1 MILALWK
8 RGCIPHIQLKHVLW
22 VYSHFFSLYPRLSS
36 DTSDL
41 WLSFF
46 SALQSWLGNCLQE
59 DETVSSQSRPSRKPA
74 WAVSLVRLR
83 YRHQLTGK
91 TEIQA
96 SARHLF
102 KKVQFF
108 RGKTCLLLGADSRF
122 ITSFW
127 WRTWPGWSSCSICK
141 PLLTFSSLPI
151 QYLTHKTIW
160 CSSFLPITF
169 G

>member
-1 MILALWK
+1 MVVFHTYNLNTSCEFVPTSFPCISAFPQTPVTS
-8 RGCIPHIQLKHVLW
+8 GCHSFL
-22 VYSHFFSLYPRLSS
+22 LYKADWETVCGKMEL
-36 DTSDL
+36 
-41 WLSFF
+41 
-46 SALQSWLGNCLQE
+46 SALSPGQSG
-59 DETVSSQSRPSRKPA
+59 SRP
-74 WAVSLVRLR
+74 AVSLVRLR
-83 YRHQLTGK
+83 YRHRLTAK
-91 TEIQA
+91 IEIQA

-108 RGKTCLLLGADSRF
+108 RGSTCLLLGADSRL

-127 WRTWPGWSSCSICK
+127 WWPGWSSCSICK
-141 PLLTFSSLPI
+141 RLPTFSSLPV